1 MLYNVFMERLKE
13 IREEKGF
20 SQEQVAKVIG
30 IRQQTISQYEKGITE
45 PDIQT
50 LKKLC
55 DFFDVTS
62 DYLLGFK
69 DYY

>member
-1 MLYNVFMERLKE
+1 MERLKE

>member
-1 MLYNVFMERLKE
+1 MERLKE
-13 IREEKGF
+13 LREERGV
-20 SQEQVAKVIG
+20 SQEQLAKAIG
-30 IRQQTISQYEKGITE
+30 IRQQTISQYENGITQ

-50 LKKLC
+50 IKKLC

-69 DYY
+69 DYE